1 MFNIHEIDDDY
12 DVFVAFETMKQMDSS
27 SLQTEIGDSATE
39 SDGKTSDTVSDSLST
54 NSVSDNAM
62 EQDETDEQFIPFDKL
77 IENGIG
83 VGSILKTSNN
93 NYYLIRDGFPKEFN
107 VALCCNKLVNG
118 DFHLYQLGFHWC
130 GSTDS
135 FKFRLITEYEKC
147 CFIDT
152 CVAVV
157 MNAEC
162 YDENNDKWNAFN
174 VADCSQILGSLY
186 RYGLIDNVHYLM
198 INDLIKRTHKVDLIK
213 YFDKHYNGR
222 AALYEMIN

>member
-1 MFNIHEIDDDY
+1 MNCNMKFIKLNINDFLKFANGIEP
-12 DVFVAFETMKQMDSS
+12 VGCNNKNE
-27 SLQTEIGDSATE
+27 
-39 SDGKTSDTVSDSLST
+39 TVSINVDDWITLKHNAKLLFDSIPI
-54 NSVSDNAM
+54 
-62 EQDETDEQFIPFDKL
+62 DETDEQFIPFDKL

-130 GSTDS
+130 GSTNS

-174 VADCSQILGSLY
+174 VADCSQILDSLY
-186 RYGLIDNVHYLM
+186 RYGLIDKVRYLM